1 MTKLDETARVGS
13 ILGPL
18 IEHQKPISYVT
29 DGQLVPQD
37 LEAATVTR
45 LLRMLDGF
53 RIDRERLD
61 LRYAD
66 TSKARSA

>member
-1 MTKLDETARVGS
+1 VGN

-18 IEHQKPISYVT
+18 IEHQKAISYVT

-37 LEAATVTR
+37 LEAATVSR
-45 LLRMLDGF
+45 FVRMLDGF
-53 RIDRERLD
+53 RIDRERLEQ
-61 LRYAD
+61 RYAD